1 MPCKKKSIH
10 HQNIVVAAARDLVRR
25 GAESWRVTHRTLEV
39 LPPDI
44 LASTPGRR
52 LDGGI
57 KLIDLE
63 RRARF
68 ARLSSEFV

>member
-1 MPCKKKSIH
+1 MPYKKKSIH
-10 HQNIVVAAARDLVRR
+10 HQNIVVVAARDLVR
-25 GAESWRVTHRTLEV
+25 GAESWRVTHRTLEA
-39 LPPDI
+39 LPQDI

-68 ARLSSEFV
+68 ARLTPEFV